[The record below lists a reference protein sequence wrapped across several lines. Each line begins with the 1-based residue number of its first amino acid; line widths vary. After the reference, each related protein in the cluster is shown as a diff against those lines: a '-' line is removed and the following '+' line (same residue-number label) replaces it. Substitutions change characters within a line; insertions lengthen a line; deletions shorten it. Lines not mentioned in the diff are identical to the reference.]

1 MTEPKKVTD
10 WERIERLYRA
20 GKLSN
25 HALAAQC
32 DVTEGAI
39 RKRAK
44 RDGWEKDLSARV
56 DVAVKAKLARA
67 PMLTKSHATEREI
80 VEEAASTA
88 VALVLGH
95 RTEIARL
102 QLLAKT
108 MANQLTDATENE
120 QMMIDEIVIVTAED
134 EGDRRRLRME
144 AAVALPARV
153 DTLKKLTDSWKTIVS
168 LGREAFSLDKP
179 EAPKDPLEDL
189 TEDELDA
196 KLAQYLPKN

>member
-1 MTEPKKVTD
+1 VTEPKKVTD

-25 HALAAQC
+25 HAIAAQC

-67 PMLTKSHATEREI
+67 PMLTKNHATEREI

-153 DTLKKLTDSWKTIVS
+153 DTLKKLTDSWKTIVAM
-168 LGREAFSLDKP
+168 GREAFSLDKP

>member
-1 MTEPKKVTD
+1 VTEPKKVTD

-25 HALAAQC
+25 HAIAAQC

-67 PMLTKSHATEREI
+67 PMLTKNHATEREI

-102 QLLAKT
+102 QSIAKT
-108 MANQLTDATENE
+108 MASQLIDVTDNEQLIVDEIEIATEDD
-120 QMMIDEIVIVTAED
+120 QD
-134 EGDRRRLRME
+134 GRRRARME

-153 DTLKKLTDSWKTIVS
+153 DTLKKLTDSWKTIVAM
-168 LGREAFSLDKP
+168 GREAFSLDKP
-179 EAPKDPLEDL
+179 EARDDPLEKL